1 MVLQPYIHLRKSL
14 TEREKYL
21 NEIKNYEYRI
31 KFMTDMYTS
40 IDSALTI
47 NPFTLKTIYVNGTRA
62 FDSVNYECFNDEVHL
77 TEIGN
82 QLLVQYIFSFAINYL
97 KGEESIKDSNLKKG
111 YMF

>member
-1 MVLQPYIHLRKSL
+1 M
-14 TEREKYL
+14 
-21 NEIKNYEYRI
+21 
-31 KFMTDMYTS
+31 FTS

-47 NPFTLKTIYVNGTRA
+47 NPFTIKTNYINGTRA
-62 FDSVNYECFNDEVHL
+62 FDIVDDECFIDEVHL
-77 TEIGN
+77 TEKGN